1 MYKDLDF
8 GLLLLAEMI
17 IQSRSRDDL
26 EWRRESLRSSLKT
39 RSRDRAT
46 RARKGLPQLESPEE
60 FLAGQEAA
68 RQEIAQIQDELRRRA
83 EIGE

>member
-1 MYKDLDF
+1 MDKEFNF
-8 GLLLLAEMI
+8 GLLIISEMT

-26 EWRRESLRSSLKT
+26 EWRRKVLRSSLKM
-39 RSRDRAT
+39 RSQDRAL

-83 EIGE
+83 EEGE